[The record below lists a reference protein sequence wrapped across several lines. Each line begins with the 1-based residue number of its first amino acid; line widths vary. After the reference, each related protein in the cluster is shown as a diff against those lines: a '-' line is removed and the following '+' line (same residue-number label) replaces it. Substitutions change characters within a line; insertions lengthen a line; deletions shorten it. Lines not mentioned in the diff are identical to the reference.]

1 MAHRIGRT
9 TKLTPQVH
17 EAIVRAVTA
26 GVPVVQAAQLVGI
39 GQSTVLQWLQ
49 RGEGRAKRSAEA
61 RYVEFVEA
69 ITRARA
75 FDEARRLARLELAGR
90 GGAIL
95 SERTITHPDGRVER
109 EVKHAPPDWR
119 TDEFYLERA
128 YQDRWGRRVQADM
141 SLEIRQLAQDV
152 AEEIGVPVD
161 QLIAEAQAFL
171 REHDRRHRRWP

>member
-1 MAHRIGRT
+1 MARTGRT

-17 EAIVRAVTA
+17 ENIVRAVTA

-75 FDEARRLARLELAGR
+75 FDEARRLARLEQAGR
-90 GGAIL
+90 GGAVVH
-95 SERTITHPDGRVER
+95 EKTTQYADGRVITER
-109 EVKHAPPDWR
+109 TYAPPDWR
-119 TDEFYLERA
+119 CDAWYLEHA
-128 YQDRWGRRVQADM
+128 YPERWGRRVQADL
-141 SLEIRQLAQDV
+141 SLEIWQLAQDV

-161 QLIAEAQAFL
+161 QLLAEAQAFL
-171 REHDRRHRRWP
+171 KEHDARRLR

>member
-75 FDEARRLARLELAGR
+75 FDEARRLARLEQAGR
-90 GGAIL
+90 GGAVVH
-95 SERTITHPDGRVER
+95 EKTTQYADGRVITER
-109 EVKHAPPDWR
+109 TYAPPEWR
-119 TDEFYLERA
+119 CDAWYLEHA
-128 YQDRWGRRVQADM
+128 YPDRWGRRVQADL
-141 SLEIRQLAQDV
+141 SLEIRQLAQEV

-161 QLIAEAQAFL
+161 QLLAEAQAFL
-171 REHDRRHRRWP
+171 KEHDARRR

>member
-1 MAHRIGRT
+1 MARTGRT

-17 EAIVRAVTA
+17 ENIVRAVTA

-75 FDEARRLARLELAGR
+75 FDEARRLARLEQAGR
-90 GGAIL
+90 GGAVIHEKTTTFADGRQVV
-95 SERTITHPDGRVER
+95 ERTY
-109 EVKHAPPDWR
+109 APPDWR
-119 TDEFYLERA
+119 SDAWYLERA
-128 YQDRWGRRVQADM
+128 YSDRWGHRVQADL

-161 QLIAEAQAFL
+161 QLLAEAQAFL
-171 REHDRRHRRWP
+171 HEHDAKRRR

>member
-1 MAHRIGRT
+1 MAHRTGRA
-9 TKLTPQVH
+9 TKLTPQIQ
-17 EAIVRAVTA
+17 ESIVRAVTA
-26 GVPVVQAAQLVGI
+26 GVPVVQAAQLAGI
-39 GQSTVLQWLQ
+39 GKSTVLQWLQ
-49 RGEGRAKRSAEA
+49 RGAGGSDRRSQPI
-61 RYVEFVEA
+61 YVAFVDA

-75 FDEARRLARLELAGR
+75 LDEARRLARLELAGR

-161 QLIAEAQAFL
+161 QLLAEAQAFL
-171 REHDRRHRRWP
+171 KEHDARRLR